1 LLAGWEVH
9 RGAIDELLQGM
20 EELDQL
26 DLAVDQLLQ
35 GMEELDQLDL
45 AIDVEGVAAWD
56 GGAAGDGGPQAR
68 LTAWA

>member
-26 DLAVDQLLQ
+26 DLIVDHLLQ
-35 GMEELDQLDL
+35 GMEEPDQLTNWTSPS
-45 AIDVEGVAAWD
+45 IRD
-56 GGAAGDGGPQAR
+56 GNGASSGR
-68 LTAWA
+68 V